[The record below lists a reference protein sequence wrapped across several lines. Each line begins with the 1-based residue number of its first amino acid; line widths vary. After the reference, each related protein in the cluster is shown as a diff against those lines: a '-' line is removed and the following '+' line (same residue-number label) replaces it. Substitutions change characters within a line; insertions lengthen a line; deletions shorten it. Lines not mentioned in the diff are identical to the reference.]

1 MTIKKKAT
9 GHYFS
14 MALLFLLYKVVKTFE
29 SVNEINVIPNP

>member
-9 GHYFS
+9 EHYFS
-14 MALLFLLYKVVKTFE
+14 KALFIMLYKVVKTFE